1 MTDKL
6 SFGQYIAIPYIGEA
20 FALRYDDKVGFKTT
34 LKHNEAGQITAVTL
48 HFSHWEVLC
57 DRPRHQNNPLASAPL
72 LWTNRSWAILCLP
85 ILVAAA
91 FPVSIA
97 AGLFTHFVGKPL
109 RRRFAWL

>member
-6 SFGQYIAIPYIGEA
+6 SFGQYIALPYIGEA
-20 FALRYDDKVGFKTT
+20 NAHRLNAHAGFKVVS
-34 LKHNEAGQITAVTL
+34 HRNEAGKISSVTL
-48 HFSHWEVLC
+48 HFSRWEVLC

-72 LWTNRSWAILCLP
+72 LWTNRSWVILCVP
-85 ILVAAA
+85 VLVAVA